1 VDFISLAKNFRG
13 IKLLKSALKIS
24 TDFSRFATKKSNRQI
39 MKKGLFK
46 ILVKI
51 NKALLPSLYK
61 KDPNKLT
68 TFQKAILGYRYWVL
82 TNALD

>member
-1 VDFISLAKNFRG
+1 
-13 IKLLKSALKIS
+13 
-24 TDFSRFATKKSNRQI
+24 

-51 NKALLPSLYK
+51 NKVLLPSLYK

-68 TFQKAILGYRYWVL
+68 AFQKAVLGYRYWVL

>member
-1 VDFISLAKNFRG
+1 
-13 IKLLKSALKIS
+13 
-24 TDFSRFATKKSNRQI
+24 

-51 NKALLPSLYK
+51 NKVLLPSLYK
-61 KDPNKLT
+61 KDPSKLT
-68 TFQKAILGYRYWVL
+68 TFQKAVLGYRYWVL